1 MRYIFTLAGLLLLL
15 LPGAQAQPFGAQRGY
30 IVTKNNRQLTG
41 YIGQIVPTQRG
52 LAVEY
57 TNDFGTHYE
66 LHPLLIRG
74 FVFFEGP
81 AVYAYESK
89 HWRGRWM
96 YLLLRFGGR
105 NIKLFQS
112 PGLSA
117 QYQQVNGEWTVV
129 REAAA
134 QYWIEV
140 GEEGISPIRRI
151 NFRHQMRELTQE
163 VAPQLSKKIGQR
175 GYRFNDLINILAEYD
190 KEAAKKKRQL

>member
-1 MRYIFTLAGLLLLL
+1 MRYTFTLIGLLLLL
-15 LPGAQAQPFGAQRGY
+15 LPGGQAQSFAAQRGY

-41 YIGQIVPTQRG
+41 YIGQIIPTQRG

-57 TNDFGTHYE
+57 TNDFGTLYE

-89 HWRGRWM
+89 QWRGTWM

-112 PGLSA
+112 PALTA
-117 QYQQVNGEWTVV
+117 QFRQVDGQWTVV
-129 REAAA
+129 REEAT

-140 GEEGISPIRRI
+140 GEEGISPVRRAQ
-151 NFRHQMRELTQE
+151 FRRQMRELTRDA
-163 VAPQLSKKIGQR
+163 APQLSKKIGQR
-175 GYRFNDLINILAEYD
+175 GYRFDDLINILAEYD